1 MLLKLGKSIEDL
13 NIDDGGEGPKP
24 TKIRNIESSSSKNT
38 TGGPSKQLFKDLRVK
53 VERLSSDGHNDVPPN
68 QEETVHNEHSS
79 KTKAKSEERQVP
91 CLPVAEDEPAREIC
105 GTCPQGLKKEGSQED
120 MVTSSSQEP
129 RTKCVLIQTEQIQTE
144 TIPAKV

>member
-1 MLLKLGKSIEDL
+1 MGKSIEDL
-13 NIDDGGEGPKP
+13 NIDDEGPKP
-24 TKIRNIESSSSKNT
+24 TKIRNIESSGSKNT
-38 TGGPSKQLFKDLRVK
+38 TGSPGKQLFKDLRVK

-68 QEETVHNEHSS
+68 QEETVHNENSS

-105 GTCPQGLKKEGSQED
+105 STCPQGLKKEGSQED